1 MRRAAHMP
9 TPDDNRVAFQESLLE
24 WFEREHRDFPW
35 RLRSDPFAILIAEK
49 LLQQTAARAPV
60 VTAYEQVLQR
70 YPSPH
75 DLAAADVNDLE
86 EIVRP
91 LGFTYRAREL
101 ISLAQVL
108 VERHEGHVPNTLS
121 ALLALPGVG
130 DYVARAVLSFGFGE
144 DVAIVDTNVA
154 RFLYRLYCLP
164 GKLPSNPA
172 RKKSLIAM
180 AQTLLPPGKAKS
192 WNLAVLDVCALICKP
207 LKPLCPSCPVQRFC
221 AYGVSRD
228 VSPTSAFPIC

>member
-1 MRRAAHMP
+1 MP
-9 TPDDNRVAFQESLLE
+9 TPDDNKGAFQECLLE
-24 WFEREHRDFPW
+24 WFERERREFPW
-35 RLRSDPFAILIAEK
+35 RLHSDPYAILIAEK

-60 VTAYEQVLQR
+60 VAAYERVLQR

-75 DLAAADVNDLE
+75 DSAAADINDLE

-101 ISLAQVL
+101 ISLARAL
-108 VERHEGHVPNTLS
+108 VEHHEGRVPNTLP

-130 DYVARAVLSFGFGE
+130 DYAARAVLSFGFGE
-144 DVAIVDTNVA
+144 DVPIVDTNVA

-164 GKLPSNPA
+164 GRLPSNPA

-180 AQTLLPPGKAKS
+180 AETLLPRGKSKS

-207 LKPLCPSCPVQRFC
+207 SKPLCPSCPVQRFC
-221 AYGVSRD
+221 AYGAGRD
-228 VSPTSAFPIC
+228 ASPSGAFPIRE

>member
-1 MRRAAHMP
+1 MP
-9 TPDDNRVAFQESLLE
+9 TPDDNKAVFQESLLA
-24 WFEREHRDFPW
+24 WFERERRGFPW

-49 LLQQTAARAPV
+49 LLQQTAARPIV

-75 DLAAADVNDLE
+75 DLAAADINDLE

-101 ISLAQVL
+101 ISLAQAL
-108 VERHEGHVPNTLS
+108 VEQHEGRVPNTLP

-130 DYVARAVLSFGFGE
+130 DYAARAVLSFGFGE
-144 DVAIVDTNVA
+144 DVPIVDTNVA

-164 GKLPSNPA
+164 GRLPSNPA
-172 RKKSLIAM
+172 RKKSLITM
-180 AQTLLPPGKAKS
+180 AQTLLPPGKSKS
-192 WNLAVLDVCALICKP
+192 WNLGVLDVCALICKP

-221 AYGVSRD
+221 AYGAGREEP
-228 VSPTSAFPIC
+228 PTGVFPICE